1 MLLLRL
7 DVEATSHTYYQ
18 SAKKQTELLDMTI
31 HGQRLCTRFDFF
43 FKNKISLINKNDYE
57 QDRNNMLKIRYYG
70 DVKNGPSE
78 GIL

>member
-1 MLLLRL
+1 MDKDYVQDL
-7 DVEATSHTYYQ
+7 T
-18 SAKKQTELLDMTI
+18 
-31 HGQRLCTRFDFF
+31 FF

-78 GIL
+78 RIL